1 MVGGAR
7 RLFMVGLLAS
17 TLAGCSFGPQLKR
30 VATDQDQMI
39 ANAEDELMLRNVVRA
54 RERFPLHFLT
64 IVEVNGD
71 AQLSMSGSVGAAF
84 PEDSLSQSFG
94 SSGALT
100 GSTAGRG
107 VTNITPNL
115 SAGVTS
121 RPSFRAAVLATEK
134 FQRGIQ
140 TPVSPATIAYYI
152 DAGWPDELIMALF
165 IERLDLYDADKPD
178 GDKSAL
184 IGSVYNEP
192 DASYGFGVF
201 LCRYSLASRA
211 SRVTSPLGS
220 AAAMVAPPPAPADG
234 KMREGQSSR
243 ARDTQ
248 DFVNLLKNDEIAISD
263 GQLSY
268 RSGPKYSVRLVP
280 RADRCGR
287 AVSDGDIGFTPGEVR
302 GDRQVISG
310 QSLAKSDVI
319 VFYDAAD
326 PKIGL
331 RYFYRDEMRRDGS
344 CAASDVAPQMVGD
357 AAKLAVLE
365 RCFPAIDAKRPR
377 RVRIDIQFRSV
388 EDIIYFLGEYS
399 RQGDE
404 VYKLPFE
411 DYRRRCGGEGEGNPM
426 RAPKWIIRMNEGS
439 GKGLI
444 DTSFRGQRFFIP
456 EEPPASAAG
465 CEPTGSAGTRS
476 IQVIALLEQLLNL
489 HKSADQLP
497 SSVSITGIR

>member
-7 RLFMVGLLAS
+7 CLLLSGLLAS
-17 TLAGCSFGPQLKR
+17 TLSGCAFGPQLRR

-39 ANAEDELMLRNVVRA
+39 ANAEDELMLRNIVRA
-54 RERFPLHFLT
+54 RERFPLHFMT

-71 AQLSMSGSVGAAF
+71 AQLSMSGSVGAGF
-84 PEDSLSQSFG
+84 PEDSLSRSFG
-94 SSGALT
+94 PSGALT
-100 GSTAGRG
+100 GSTTGRG
-107 VTNITPNL
+107 VTAITPNL

-165 IERLDLYDADKPD
+165 IERLDLFDADKPD
-178 GDKSAL
+178 GDRSARL
-184 IGSVYNEP
+184 GSIYNEP
-192 DASYGFGVF
+192 DKSYGFGTF

-211 SRVTSPLGS
+211 SRVTAPLGS
-220 AAAMVAPPPAPADG
+220 ASEMTAPVVGG
-234 KMREGQSSR
+234 KGRESPTSR

-248 DFVNLLKNDEIAISD
+248 DFVNLLKNDEIAFSD
-263 GQLSY
+263 GLLSY
-268 RSGPKYSVRLVP
+268 RSGPKYSVGLVP
-280 RADRCGR
+280 RIDRCGR
-287 AVSDGDIGFTPGEVR
+287 AVSDGDIGFTPGEMR
-302 GDRQVISG
+302 GDRLVLSG

-319 VFYDAAD
+319 AFYDAAD

-331 RYFYRDEMRRDGS
+331 RYFYRDEMRSDGS
-344 CAASDVAPQMVGD
+344 CAATDVAPQIVGD
-357 AAKLAVLE
+357 ASKLALLQ
-365 RCFPAIDAKRPR
+365 RCFPASGANRPR

-399 RQGDE
+399 REGDD

-426 RAPKWIIRMNEGS
+426 RAPKWIIRLNEGS
-439 GKGLI
+439 GTGLI
-444 DTSFRGQRFFIP
+444 DTNFRGKRFFVP
-456 EEPPASAAG
+456 EEPSASTAG
-465 CEPTGSAGTRS
+465 CEPTGSVGTRS

>member
-1 MVGGAR
+1 MVGVAR
-7 RLFMVGLLAS
+7 RLLLSGLLAT
-17 TLAGCSFGPQLKR
+17 TLSGCAFGPQLQR

-39 ANAEDELMLRNVVRA
+39 ANAEDELMLRNIVRA

-71 AQLSMSGSVGAAF
+71 AQLSMGGSVGGAF
-84 PEDSLSQSFG
+84 PEGSLSQSFG
-94 SSGALT
+94 PSGALT
-100 GSTAGRG
+100 GSSTGRG
-107 VTNITPNL
+107 VVNITPNL

-140 TPVSPATIAYYI
+140 TPVSPSTIAYYI

-165 IERLDLYDADKPD
+165 IERLDLYDADKPE
-178 GDKSAL
+178 GDRSAR
-184 IGSVYNEP
+184 IGSIYNEP
-192 DASYGFGVF
+192 DRSYGFGVF

-211 SRVTSPLGS
+211 SRVSAPLGS
-220 AAAMVAPPPAPADG
+220 AAEMTAPPVGG
-234 KMREGQSSR
+234 KGRESPTSR

-248 DFVNLLKNDEIAISD
+248 DFVNLLKNDEIAFSD
-263 GQLSY
+263 GLLSY
-268 RSGPKYSVRLVP
+268 RSGPKYSVGLVP
-280 RADRCGR
+280 RTDRCGTT
-287 AVSDGDIGFTPGEVR
+287 VSDGDIGFTPGEMR
-302 GDRQVISG
+302 GDRLVISG
-310 QSLAKSDVI
+310 QSVARSDVI
-319 VFYDAAD
+319 VFHDATD

-344 CAASDVAPQMVGD
+344 CSASDFAPQISD
-357 AAKLAVLE
+357 AARLSALE
-365 RCFPAIDAKRPR
+365 RCFPASGAKRPH

-399 RQGDE
+399 REGDG

-426 RAPKWIIRMNEGS
+426 RAPKWIIRVNEGS
-439 GKGLI
+439 GTGLI
-444 DTSFRGQRFFIP
+444 DTNFRGKRFFVP
-456 EEPPASAAG
+456 EEPSASTAG

>member
-7 RLFMVGLLAS
+7 RVLLSGLLAA
-17 TLAGCSFGPQLKR
+17 TLSGCAFGPQLQR

-39 ANAEDELMLRNVVRA
+39 ANAEDELMLRNIVRA
-54 RERFPLHFLT
+54 RERYPLHFLT

-71 AQLSMSGSVGAAF
+71 AQLSLGGSVGGAF
-84 PEDSLSQSFG
+84 LDGSLSQNFG
-94 SSGALT
+94 PSGALT
-100 GSTAGRG
+100 GSSTGRG

-178 GDKSAL
+178 TDKAARL
-184 IGSVYNEP
+184 GSIYNEP

-201 LCRYSLASRA
+201 LCRYSLASRV
-211 SRVTSPLGS
+211 SRVSAPLGS
-220 AAAMVAPPPAPADG
+220 AAEMTAAPVGG
-234 KMREGQSSR
+234 KGRESPTSR

-268 RSGPKYSVRLVP
+268 KSGPKYSVGLVP
-280 RADRCGR
+280 RPDRCGR

-302 GDRQVISG
+302 GDHLVLSG

-319 VFYDAAD
+319 AFYDTAD

-344 CAASDVAPQMVGD
+344 CAASDVAPQVIGD
-357 AAKLAVLE
+357 AAKLALLE
-365 RCFPAIDAKRPR
+365 RCFPAGGANRPR

-399 RQGDE
+399 REGDD

-444 DTSFRGQRFFIP
+444 DTNFRGQRFYVP
-456 EEPPASAAG
+456 EEPTPRSAG

>member
-1 MVGGAR
+1 MVGGIR
-7 RLFMVGLLAS
+7 RLVLSGLLAS
-17 TLAGCSFGPQLKR
+17 VLPGCAFAPQLQR

-39 ANAEDELMLRNVVRA
+39 ANAEDELMLRNIVRA

-71 AQLSMSGSVGAAF
+71 AQLSMSGSVGAGF
-84 PEDSLSQSFG
+84 PEDSLSRSFG
-94 SSGALT
+94 PSGALT

-107 VTNITPNL
+107 VTAITPNL

-178 GDKSAL
+178 GDKSARV
-184 IGSVYNEP
+184 GSIYNEP
-192 DASYGFGVF
+192 DSSYGFGVF
-201 LCRYSLASRA
+201 LCRYSLASRV

-220 AAAMVAPPPAPADG
+220 TAAMIEPPVGG
-234 KMREGQSSR
+234 KTGPNATSR

-248 DFVNLLKNDEIAISD
+248 DFVNLLKNDEIAIGD

-268 RSGPKYSVRLVP
+268 SSGPKYSVGLVP
-280 RADRCGR
+280 RPDRCGKS
-287 AVSDGDIGFTPGEVR
+287 VSDGDIGFTPGEIR
-302 GDRQVISG
+302 GDHLVLSG
-310 QSLAKSDVI
+310 QSLARSDVI

-344 CAASDVAPQMVGD
+344 CAAGDVAPQIIGD
-357 AAKLAVLE
+357 DTKLALLQ
-365 RCFPAIDAKRPR
+365 RCFPAGDARRPR
-377 RVRIDIQFRSV
+377 HVRIDVQFRSV
-388 EDIIYFLGEYS
+388 EDIVYFLGEYS
-399 RQGDE
+399 RQGDD

-426 RAPKWIIRMNEGS
+426 RAPKWIIRLNEGS
-439 GKGLI
+439 GSALL
-444 DTSFRGQRFFIP
+444 DTNFRGKRFFVP
-456 EEPPASAAG
+456 DEPPPSTAG
-465 CEPTGSAGTRS
+465 CEPTGTAGTRS